1 MKVSELR
8 ELSEAE
14 LNKRI
19 GERQSD
25 IVHFRL
31 QQATGVVDN
40 VRAAR
45 AARRDIARMKTVL
58 REREIAAKGTK

>member
-1 MKVSELR
+1 VKASELR

-14 LNKRI
+14 LQKRM

-31 QQATGVVDN
+31 QQATGVVEN

-45 AARRDIARMKTVL
+45 SARRDIARIKTIL
-58 REREIAAKGTK
+58 RQREIAAKGTK

>member
-1 MKVSELR
+1 MKASELR
-8 ELSEAE
+8 ELSDTE

-45 AARRDIARMKTVL
+45 TARRDIAQMKTIL
-58 REREIAAKGTK
+58 RQREIAAKGTK